1 MVCFSST
8 GSFGRRASD
17 GGANLQIYYTTSASS
32 GQSVEPIYVNPAN
45 VKDLRIG
52 VDAMQQQ
59 HSDNMSVTIEGNDEQ
74 NDEIQRLI
82 DITHNVVVFLFATF
96 KATIH

>member
-1 MVCFSST
+1 MNF
-8 GSFGRRASD
+8 
-17 GGANLQIYYTTSASS
+17 YYTTSASN

-59 HSDNMSVTIEGNDEQ
+59 HTDNMAVTIEGNDEP

-82 DITHNVVVFLFATF
+82 DVTISVFLLFHFDF
-96 KATIH
+96 KEMKKNP